1 MAPYVNNNIIVN
13 IGSVDIL
20 HGHDLI
26 DMESDFVD
34 LMTVFARLRIQ
45 PIITTL
51 APLANGGH
59 SPEMREKLEKFN
71 DFLKNNYWTCFD
83 LFGCLVDSTNKTL
96 YDCYQP

>member
-1 MAPYVNNNIIVN
+1 
-13 IGSVDIL
+13 
-20 HGHDLI
+20 
-26 DMESDFVD
+26 MESDFVD
-34 LMTVFARLRIQ
+34 LMTIFANLRIT

-59 SPEMREKLEKFN
+59 SPEMREKLDKFN
-71 DFLKNNYWTCFD
+71 KFLRSNYWICFD